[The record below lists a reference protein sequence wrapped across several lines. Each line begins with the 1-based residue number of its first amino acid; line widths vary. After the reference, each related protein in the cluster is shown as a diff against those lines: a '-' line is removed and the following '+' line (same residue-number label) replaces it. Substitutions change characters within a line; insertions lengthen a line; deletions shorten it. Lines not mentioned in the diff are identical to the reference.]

1 MLECMDREVSG
12 LVYVNLI
19 DFDMLY
25 GHRRDVPGFA
35 TALEEFD
42 LALGEMMSRAQSE
55 DLFILTA
62 DHGNDPTYRGTDHTR
77 EFVPVLAWSPAMKH
91 PVDLGIRESFA
102 DMGATI
108 EHALTGRTSV
118 PGSSFFNSLF

>member
-1 MLECMDREVSG
+1 
-12 LVYVNLI
+12 
-19 DFDMLY
+19 
-25 GHRRDVPGFA
+25 
-35 TALEEFD
+35 LEEFD
-42 LALGEMMSRAQSE
+42 LALGEMMSRAQPE

-77 EFVPVLAWSPAMKH
+77 EFVPVLAWSPAMKL

-118 PGSSFFNSLF
+118 PGSSFLNTLF